1 MDGKI
6 IKAPGFCSKIALLS
20 TIPRLPTNITVSDFA
35 ATISYYFSMSRLS
48 MSKYSYSLTLK
59 QLRAPPALPHPC
71 QLVSF
76 GTHSPLSWPC
86 PPRLPL
92 TLLSDDSHTVR
103 SLCQVCSWHLPL
115 WGVHCMLSECLASLC
130 NARYRSSVCYISVCD
145 PSMDRC
151 LPCSPDAGIP
161 WCFY

>member
-92 TLLSDDSHTVR
+92 TLLSQPHCALTLPGVLLAPPSVGRTLHALR
-103 SLCQVCSWHLPL
+103 MLGISLQRQVPQLCLLHLR
-115 WGVHCMLSECLASLC
+115 V
-130 NARYRSSVCYISVCD
+130 
-145 PSMDRC
+145 
-151 LPCSPDAGIP
+151 
-161 WCFY
+161 